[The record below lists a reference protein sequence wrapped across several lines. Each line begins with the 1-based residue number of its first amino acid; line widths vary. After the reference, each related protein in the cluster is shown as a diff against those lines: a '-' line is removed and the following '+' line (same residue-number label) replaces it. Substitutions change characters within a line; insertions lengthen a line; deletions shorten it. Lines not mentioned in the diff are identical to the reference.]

1 MDIKKIIAKLPT
13 GYIDD
18 TSGMDGNELRSEII
32 KAETA
37 IREML
42 KEMAAD
48 EKLQGARELVKDF
61 VAGYNEVKKAQRA
74 KIDYLLHVLDE
85 RGELG
90 MGLENDEDVV
100 TKTRESAVSKSRKA
114 KAA

>member
-18 TSGMDGNELRSEII
+18 TSSMNGADLRTEII

-37 IREML
+37 IREMQ

-74 KIDYLLHVLDE
+74 KIEYLLHVLEE
-85 RGELG
+85 RGELTI
-90 MGLENDEDVV
+90 DYDDAV
-100 TKTRESAVSKSRKA
+100 TAERESPVAKSKKA
-114 KAA
+114 RAA